1 MRINLAA
8 QARAA
13 GVAKPRIEMREII
26 PTQAQETDLA
36 RLYIAIMRVWAVGVR
51 NRILPAYRR
60 SLEQQRAN
68 DSLTL
73 DRAGDVEVEI
83 EATEQNAVRSIFT
96 FRGLFQAWAS
106 VFQRWHMN
114 RVISSLRYATNVNLE
129 TQLHASDVAE
139 TIEDVL
145 ARNVALVRNVSDQ
158 ARGRIADAV
167 FRGLQ
172 NRTPAR
178 EVAKEINEALGLG
191 RKRSLIIASDQTIKL
206 SAALDQERQEQ
217 LGATSFIWVHS
228 GKRHPRIE
236 HLERNGKEFDWSS
249 EVGRNDPPGRAINC
263 GCKAR
268 MVLNLDDD

>member
-1 MRINLAA
+1 MKIDLAA

-13 GVAKPRIEMREII
+13 GVRRKTIEMREIV
-26 PTQAQETDLA
+26 PTKAQETDLA

-68 DSLTL
+68 DALTQ

-83 EATEQNAVRSIFT
+83 GAVEGEAVRSIFT
-96 FRGLFQAWAS
+96 FRGLFQAWADA
-106 VFQRWHMN
+106 FQRWHM
-114 RVISSLRYATNVNLE
+114 RKIVDMLRYSTNIDLT
-129 TQLHASDVAE
+129 TQLHAGDVAE

-178 EVAKEINEALGLG
+178 DIAKEINEALGLG
-191 RKRSLIIASDQTIKL
+191 RDRSLRIASDQLQKL

-236 HLERNGKEFDWSS
+236 HLERNGKEFDWKS

-268 MVLNLDDD
+268 MVLKLGE